1 MLKSLSQLK
10 INKIH
15 GFMFHNADELIENPK
30 MRIFLVLLKKSNKTK
45 KIGFS
50 IFKKNILTL

>member
-15 GFMFHNADELIENPK
+15 GFMFHNADEIIENHK